1 MRKFGVISLV
11 AVSALVLG
19 TGIGRMSAAIPAD
32 TIGLVRE
39 VEPGDD
45 RGGNGLGHDDIVVAS
60 PSAEPTLVATPEATA
75 DPTAKPTAKA
85 TADPTAKP
93 TAKATADPTAKPT
106 AKATADPT
114 ARPTATATAGASDDH
129 GGDRDDDE
137 PGDDHGGER
146 DDDEPGDDHGGHGSD
161 D

>member
-45 RGGNGLGHDDIVVAS
+45 RGNNDQGGDDVVVAS
-60 PSAEPTLVATPEATA
+60 PSAEPNAEATVEPTAEATAAATA
-75 DPTAKPTAKA
+75 DPTAKPTATA
-85 TADPTAKP
+85 TASP

-114 ARPTATATAGASDDH
+114 ARPTATATAEASDDH

-137 PGDDHGGER
+137 PGDDHGG
-146 DDDEPGDDHGGHGSD
+146 HGSD